1 LPACGDGSVAENV
14 GRSAPLGATVRSDG
28 VNFSVFSR
36 SAVAIEL
43 LLFDGGDDER
53 PARVIQLDAATH
65 RTYHYWH
72 VFVAGLRAGQLYGYR
87 VYVPL
92 IRPKACDSIPTSYS

>member
-1 LPACGDGSVAENV
+1 VRRRQRRRKRWTKRPARSDG
-14 GRSAPLGATVRSDG
+14 PSDG
-28 VNFSVFSR
+28 VNFCVFSR

-43 LLFDGGDDER
+43 LLFDGDNDER
-53 PARVIQLDAATH
+53 LTRVIQLDAATH

-92 IRPKACDSIPTSYS
+92 IRPTACDSIPTSYS